1 MVWLITRADLRVGRL
16 PQGRLPA
23 VDAAVHFWALR
34 ESPVWDASPS
44 FCEYYTKFIGHFVS
58 VYERSATRFARESLR
73 WSADP
78 RNFETYRAG
87 GNVMG
92 DAERVVGVPLRAAM
106 AQLPPAEQDGAS
118 DWPYV

>member
-1 MVWLITRADLRVGRL
+1 MLTYVSGGCDRDDCRL
-16 PQGRLPA
+16 WMRL
-23 VDAAVHFWALR
+23 HFWALR

-58 VYERSATRFARESLR
+58 VYERSATQFARESLR

-78 RNFETYRAG
+78 RNLEAYRAG
-87 GNVMG
+87 ENVMG

>member
-1 MVWLITRADLRVGRL
+1 MVWLITRADHYMSCGCDRDDCRL
-16 PQGRLPA
+16 WMRL
-23 VDAAVHFWALR
+23 HFWALR

-44 FCEYYTKFIGHFVS
+44 FCEYTKFIGHFVS
-58 VYERSATRFARESLR
+58 VYERSATQFARESLR

-78 RNFETYRAG
+78 RNLEAYRAG

-92 DAERVVGVPLRAAM
+92 DAERVVGVPLRAAV